1 MKFEVKEFP
10 VSERRERN
18 RYPLSKLNKVGRGFI
33 VPKDHLPKGSLHGI
47 GRHLGYRVSVETLP
61 DGSKK
66 VVRVA

>member
-1 MKFEVKEFP
+1 MKFVVQDFQVGK
-10 VSERRERN
+10 RRERN
-18 RYPLSKLNKVGRGFI
+18 RYPLNKLNKVGRGFI
-33 VPKDHLPKGSLHGI
+33 VPKEQVPKGSLHNI